1 MNIKNKTKK
10 SITVNFL
17 NHDPGYK
24 IENTIYKK
32 IIWVKITKKQHKKIQ
47 NKKNTIKIMNVKI
60 SIKTK

>member
-24 IENTIYKK
+24 IESTIYEK
-32 IIWVKITKKQHKKIQ
+32 IIWVKITKKTTQ
-47 NKKNTIKIMNVKI
+47 KNPK
-60 SIKTK
+60 